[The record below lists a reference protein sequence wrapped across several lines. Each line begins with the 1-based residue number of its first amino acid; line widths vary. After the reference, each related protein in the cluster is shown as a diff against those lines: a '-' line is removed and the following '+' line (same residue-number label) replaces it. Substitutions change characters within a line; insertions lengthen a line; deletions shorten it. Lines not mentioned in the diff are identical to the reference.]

1 MKIGTTTGISLLSCG
16 CNEKTAVLLMREDPH
31 RKRPESMDELRG
43 LARSAGYNV
52 LAEITQIRG
61 RDRRFQLG
69 RGKIIQAT
77 AHEPDTL
84 IFYNPLSPGQVY
96 NIRKEFSI
104 RVIDRFNLILEIF
117 ASRAATREAKLQ
129 VELARLTYE
138 APFVRAM
145 ISLRKLSER
154 PGYRGTGSYEE
165 AMYQDIS
172 GRMAKIRADL
182 KGVEIRG
189 DTRRLRLRDLGFDLV
204 ALAGYTN
211 AGKSTLL
218 NALTSESVAAE
229 DQPFTTLS
237 PTTRAIRTKERKI
250 LLTDTVGFIDDLPL
264 FLINSFRSTLAEIVQ
279 ADLVLL
285 VVDLSDP
292 PGILRRKL
300 VSCHDALWD
309 CGSYAPMIT
318 VLNKA
323 DRLTKDE
330 ISSRQQEIQDLAPN
344 PVVVSAATGRRLD
357 ELIDHVLEN
366 LPPLEEF
373 EIELPGT
380 EEGMN
385 QLSRLYEVADL
396 LEVKYGEMIAVRLR
410 GRRSMV
416 ARALKRAGTREALE
430 KGNHVRPD

>member
-1 MKIGTTTGISLLSCG
+1 MKMDRTTGISLLSCG

-31 RKRPESMDELRG
+31 R
-43 LARSAGYNV
+43 
-52 LAEITQIRG
+52 ITQIRG

-182 KGVEIRG
+182 KGVEMRG
-189 DTRRLRLRDLGFDLV
+189 ETRRLRLRDLGFDLV

-211 AGKSTLL
+211 AGKSTIL

-292 PGILRRKL
+292 PEILRKKL
-300 VSCHDALWD
+300 VSC
-309 CGSYAPMIT
+309 
-318 VLNKA
+318 
-323 DRLTKDE
+323 
-330 ISSRQQEIQDLAPN
+330 Q
-344 PVVVSAATGRRLD
+344 VVSAATGRGL
-357 ELIDHVLEN
+357 EEVIDHVLEN

-385 QLSRLYEVADL
+385 QLSRLYEVADI

-410 GRRSMV
+410 GRRDMV
-416 ARALKRAGTREALE
+416 AKALKRVGTREALE
-430 KGNHVRPD
+430 KGNHVRSD